1 MPRPSRPP
9 LPPLSSV
16 IGDLWT
22 DRTAF
27 GTLVAG
33 VAALFAA
40 GLDPRLLGPTLSTV
54 QEAVRAQPSLEGL
67 LFVVGLL
74 TAIMLLIGG
83 AIGDLSRARPL
94 IRGSLIVLVGA
105 ALFGLLVPNQE
116 LLLPSRTVA
125 VIAASLLFPV
135 SLASVALAY
144 NGIARATAIG
154 IAYGAYGGG
163 QALMPVLL
171 TMLPGQHWPGFLA
184 EAVAASLALWVAW
197 SRVPDL
203 PKLQIRNRP
212 YILGTALWASGIVS
226 VATGLLW
233 LGGGRDNPLRLVF
246 IGVGLALIALFFAWE
261 WRRRVDHP
269 ADVRIERRPVTVAL
283 FVGVVIAIA
292 QNVAMLELPVYFSVV
307 QGYGPLFGI
316 VAVAPLFLALVA
328 AGPVAGF
335 LLVRFSP
342 RHLVAGG
349 VVAVGLG
356 NLVLAAIIGPRGS
369 SYLGFVVPLLVIGAG
384 FVIATTVRT
393 AIIFASVPRGLPA
406 TAAALNEAS
415 ISVGARAGI
424 VVSTAIVATTAVAA
438 LEPSL
443 VGLSPAAAEAQ
454 RQTFQG
460 LLTVVGTPALAG
472 LTSAVTPEHLA
483 AYADAYLTGV
493 RWALFLGGV
502 AAVLGGAVAWVLLGR
517 RDPLVTMW
525 EHRDE
530 RGDASAGEAPAPGAG

>member
-1 MPRPSRPP
+1 M
-9 LPPLSSV
+9 
-16 IGDLWT
+16 
-22 DRTAF
+22 
-27 GTLVAG
+27 
-33 VAALFAA
+33 
-40 GLDPRLLGPTLSTV
+40 
-54 QEAVRAQPSLEGL
+54 RAQPSLESA

-74 TAIMLLIGG
+74 TAMMLLIGG
-83 AIGDLSRARPL
+83 AAGDLYRARPL
-94 IRGSLIVLVGA
+94 MRGSLIALLGA
-105 ALFGLLVPNQE
+105 SIFGLVVPNE
-116 LLLPSRTVA
+116 DLLLPSRTVA

-144 NGIARATAIG
+144 SGIARATAIG
-154 IAYGAYGGG
+154 IAYAAYGGG
-163 QALMPVLL
+163 QALMPILL
-171 TMLPGQHWPGFLA
+171 TMLPGERWPGFVA
-184 EAVAASLALWVAW
+184 EIAAASLALWIV
-197 SRVPDL
+197 RRRIPDL
-203 PKLQIRNRP
+203 PKLQVRNRS
-212 YILGTALWASGIVS
+212 YILGTALWASGIVAF
-226 VATGLLW
+226 ATGVLW
-233 LGGGRDNPLRLVF
+233 LGGGWDNPLRLAI
-246 IGVGLALIALFFAWE
+246 IGLGLALMVLFFVWE
-261 WRRRVDHP
+261 RRRRVDRP
-269 ADVRIERRPVTVAL
+269 AEVRIERRPVTVAL

-328 AGPVAGF
+328 AGPVAGY

-369 SYLGFVVPLLVIGAG
+369 SYLGYIVPLVFIGAG

-424 VVSTAIVATTAVAA
+424 VLTTAIVTQTALSAF
-438 LEPSL
+438 EPSL
-443 VGLSPAAAEAQ
+443 AGLAPAAAEAQ

-472 LTSAVTPEHLA
+472 LTASVTPEDLV
-483 AYADAYLTGV
+483 AYADAYLVGV
-493 RWALFLGGV
+493 RWALFLGGM
-502 AAVLGGAVAWVLLGR
+502 AAVVGGAVAWIFLGR
-517 RDPLVTMW
+517 RDPLGTMW
-525 EHRDE
+525 DHRDE
-530 RGDASAGEAPAPGAG
+530 RAGLRRRRGACAGRG